1 MISIMIYYSLCTSA
15 AWQLNKKTA
24 KVLIPS
30 AVWQSANYYLVQT
43 HDFASPPCDGFAL
56 SRLKNNDFAIIHLF
70 IKIRKYFYEISRN

>member
-30 AVWQSANYYLVQT
+30 AVWQSANYLVQT
-43 HDFASPPCDGFAL
+43 HDFASPPCDGFAF
-56 SRLKNNDFAIIHLF
+56 SRLKSNDFAIIHPF
-70 IKIRKYFYEISRN
+70 IKIRKYFYKISQI